1 MAKKKGYKKITG
13 WKWFWV
19 VGNLTIALIIF
30 LIIWFGSGSVLESI
44 TRHGETLEV
53 PDFQGKTLEEAEKLA
68 SDAGVRLQVTDSI
81 YVKERRGTVD
91 RQDPMPGSKVKKDRK
106 IRVVMRAK
114 GIRKVVVPNLVGYS
128 TRQALAELGSRGL
141 LVGTIIYDDK
151 VPTSN
156 NVLEQRYRGREIMPG
171 DSVEAESTIDLVVG
185 LSSEDCETRIPDVTG
200 KKGTEAVRLLHNYY
214 LNVRCKY
221 DREVNT
227 SEERANAVVYKQTPA
242 PSDLPVQ
249 MGIDVTLYLRNEASE
264 K

>member
-1 MAKKKGYKKITG
+1 MLLLLLA
-13 WKWFWV
+13 
-19 VGNLTIALIIF
+19 VGGII
-30 LIIWFGSGSVLESI
+30 
-44 TRHGETLEV
+44 
-53 PDFQGKTLEEAEKLA
+53 Q
-68 SDAGVRLQVTDSI
+68 
-81 YVKERRGTVD
+81 
-91 RQDPMPGSKVKKDRK
+91 
-106 IRVVMRAK
+106 
-114 GIRKVVVPNLVGYS
+114 
-128 TRQALAELGSRGL
+128 RQALAELGSRGL

-185 LSSEDCETRIPDVTG
+185 LSSEDCETRIPDVTD